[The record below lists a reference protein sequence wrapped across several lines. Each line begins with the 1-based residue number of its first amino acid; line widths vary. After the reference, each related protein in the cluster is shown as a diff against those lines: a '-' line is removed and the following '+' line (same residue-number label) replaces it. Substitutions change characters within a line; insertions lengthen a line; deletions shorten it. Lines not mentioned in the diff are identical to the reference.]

1 MKTQQIGDIRIDR
14 VVDMEGP
21 FAALDYLVPDAP
33 PDLIATN
40 ADWLKPNFVEAGTD
54 QLIMGFQ
61 SFLVRTPRHTI
72 LVDGCIGNDK
82 EREERPP
89 WHRRQGPWL
98 DNLRALGVTPE
109 DIDIVTCTHLH
120 ADHVGWNTQKVDGR
134 WVPTFPNARYLF
146 GRTEYE
152 HWEAEAKAIAA
163 DPARPPLN
171 HGSFDDSV
179 LPVVEAGRAV
189 LVESD
194 HQIDDGIWL
203 EPAPGHTPGNVVIQV
218 QDPRG
223 RAVLIGD
230 VMHTVAQLAAPR
242 HSSRFCEDPAQ
253 SAATR
258 TKLIDAIAETDTLM
272 LGAHIPTPTVG
283 RVERNGDAFRYD
295 TGAG

>member
-1 MKTQQIGDIRIDR
+1 MKTQTIGDIRIDR
-14 VVDMEGP
+14 VVDMEAP
-21 FAALDYLVPDAP
+21 FAALDYLVPGAP
-33 PDLIATN
+33 PDLIAAN
-40 ADWLKPNFVEAGTD
+40 ADWLKPDFVGAGTD
-54 QLIMGFQ
+54 QLILGFQ

-98 DNLRALGVTPE
+98 DNLRALGVEPE

-120 ADHVGWNTQKVDGR
+120 ADHVGWNTRKVDGR
-134 WVPTFPNARYLF
+134 WVPTFPNARYVF
-146 GRTEYE
+146 ARTEYE
-152 HWEAEAKAIAA
+152 HWEAEATRLRA
-163 DPARPPLN
+163 DPAQPPLN

-230 VMHTVAQLAAPR
+230 VMHTVAQLAAPQ